1 MKHCRIGGQ
10 ENRQDDEDDLK
21 DTARG
26 KRTYGGADC
35 EDRASHG
42 RKERVLQF
50 APGTGLLRCRSVLRR
65 ANLRVQPR
73 RAMAAP
79 ADVGTELQKQAT
91 ELGTAGVRA
100 NLGT

>member
-1 MKHCRIGGQ
+1 VERPGNIKHCRIGGQ

-35 EDRASHG
+35 EDRANYG

-50 APGTGLLRCRSVLRR
+50 ARGAGLYVVLLRH
-65 ANLRVQPR
+65 
-73 RAMAAP
+73 
-79 ADVGTELQKQAT
+79 AT
-91 ELGTAGVRA
+91 
-100 NLGT
+100 